1 MEHKFKLDS
10 VDAMVVVD
18 ALDVMAKDGE
28 INEND
33 RAIAKKTATYIVN
46 KVIMDFRER
55 GENGSKA
62 IS

>member
-1 MEHKFKLDS
+1 MEHEFKLDS

-18 ALDVMAKDGE
+18 ALDVRAKDGE